1 MAERRIAVVPHT
13 HWDREWYEPFQRF
26 RFALVEMLDEL
37 LDLLES
43 DPSFTHF
50 LLDGQVA
57 VIDDYLAI
65 RPENEGR
72 LRALTAT
79 DRLSIGPWYVL
90 MDEFLVSAET
100 IVRDL
105 QMGIERGSDFGGIM
119 EVGYL
124 PDMFGHVAQMPQ
136 ILAQAGF
143 VDAVVWRGV
152 PSTIE
157 HTGFEWVAPDGSSV
171 RAEYLPLGYGNGAV
185 LSEDAKDLLVR
196 VRDQEAELEGFLLGD
211 LLLMNGSDHLRAQR
225 SLGRVLTEV
234 NELQDDLHLE
244 ISSLPAYLR
253 TAPRHELARW
263 VGELRSGARA
273 NLLMGV
279 ASNRVD
285 VKRAVAR
292 AERTL
297 ERRAE
302 PLAALFL
309 PESSYPERF
318 FNLAWR
324 QMVLNAAHDSVC
336 ACSVD
341 EVVDQV
347 LVRAAEARQI
357 GEGIIER
364 STKSL
369 ASSMARAGIYLLNP
383 VARSRSGLFEAVI
396 LGDELDERRVQVLS
410 ERLGLPGSIVLD
422 STTVKTVLAMLQSPK
437 IDDDAWVQGAVISDE
452 EDGVH
457 LTVTIGPDENPEV
470 DLVAAKAELSTA
482 LNARPEAPVFVQLD
496 QPRTR
501 RILARA
507 QDVPGFGWRA
517 FEPVELVHPAEARDD
532 GSVVLDNGLVRVE
545 VDPAN
550 GSFSLDGVAG
560 FGRLVDGGDLGDS
573 YNYSPPANDSVVD
586 QPIAVSVTLLE
597 RGPVRASAAITA
609 IYLWPDHVDGG
620 SQRRLGQHEVT
631 VTTTICVLADDA
643 LVRVETSFVN
653 PARDHR
659 VRVHHP
665 LGEHAQASR
674 AECAFTIVERGLE
687 AEGRPE
693 ELGLPTFPSRRF
705 VQAGRLTVIHE
716 GLHEYEL
723 VDLDESGAR
732 TLAMTVLRSTGMLS
746 RLGMTSRPM
755 PAGPLTP
762 VPGLQ
767 LVGQEI
773 TARYALGLGVVD
785 PYAAADDVLVPL
797 EVVVSLGGGSRG
809 TAGSAL
815 EVSGAEVSS
824 VTRRNGHL
832 EVRLFNPTDRACS
845 VRLPG
850 RAGWSVDL
858 RGRPLLPFEGELSL
872 RAQQFATLRFS
883 TEP

>member
-26 RFALVEMLDEL
+26 RLALVEMLDEL
-37 LDLLES
+37 LDLLEA

-50 LLDGQVA
+50 MLDGQMA
-57 VIDDYLAI
+57 IIDDYLAI

-72 LRALTAT
+72 LRSLAAT
-79 DRLSIGPWYVL
+79 GRLSIGPWYVL

-105 QMGIERGSDFGGIM
+105 QMGIERGSDFGGVM

-124 PDMFGHVAQMPQ
+124 PDMFGHIAQMPQ
-136 ILAQAGF
+136 ILTQAGF
-143 VDAVVWRGV
+143 ADAVVWRGV
-152 PSTIE
+152 PSEIE
-157 HTGFEWVAPDGSSV
+157 HTGFEWEAPDGSSV
-171 RAEYLPLGYGNGAV
+171 RAEYLPLGYGNGAA
-185 LSEDAKDLLVR
+185 LPDDAKTLLSR
-196 VRDQEAELEGFLLGD
+196 VRDHAAELETFLLGD
-211 LLLMNGSDHLRAQR
+211 LLLMNGSDHHRVQR
-225 SLGRVLTEV
+225 SLGRVLAEV
-234 NELQDDLHLE
+234 NDLQDDLRLE
-244 ISSLPAYLR
+244 ISSLPDYLR
-253 TAPRHELARW
+253 AAPRHVVARW

-273 NLLMGV
+273 NVLMGV

-285 VKRAVAR
+285 VKRAVAL

-297 ERRAE
+297 ERQAE

-309 PESSYPERF
+309 PESTYPERF

-324 QMVLNAAHDSVC
+324 QMVLNAAHDSIC

-347 LVRAAEARQI
+347 LVRAGEARQI
-357 GEGIIER
+357 GEGIIAR
-364 STKSL
+364 ATTAF
-369 ASSMARAGIYLLNP
+369 ASSLERPGTYALNH
-383 VARSRSGLFEAVI
+383 VARTRSGILEALIV
-396 LGDELDERRVQVLS
+396 GDDLDESRVQVLS

-422 STTVKTVLAMLQSPK
+422 ATTVKTVLSMLHSPR
-437 IDDDAWVQGAVISDE
+437 IDDDAWVQDVVIDDE
-452 EDGVH
+452 DDGVH
-457 LTVTIGPDENPEV
+457 LTVTIGPEMNPEV
-470 DLVAAKAELSTA
+470 DLDTAKVRLTVA

-501 RILARA
+501 RVLARA
-507 QDVPGFGWRA
+507 SDVPGFGWQDL
-517 FEPVELVHPAEARDD
+517 EPAELIHPVAARVAEV
-532 GSVVLDNGLVRVE
+532 VVLDNGLVTVE
-545 VDPAN
+545 IDPSS
-550 GSFSLDGVAG
+550 GTFSLNGLGG

-573 YNYSPPANDSVVD
+573 YNHSPPAHDTVVD
-586 QPIAVSVTLLE
+586 EPVAVSITLLE
-597 RGPVRASAAITA
+597 MGPVRASAAITA
-609 IYLWPDHVDGG
+609 LYLWPDHVDGG
-620 SQRRLGQHEVT
+620 SQRRLGEHEVT

-659 VRVHHP
+659 VRVHLP
-665 LGEHAQASR
+665 LGAPAATSR

-705 VQAGRLTVIHE
+705 VQAGQLTVVHE

-723 VDLDESGAR
+723 VDLDDDGAHG
-732 TLAMTVLRSTGMLS
+732 LALTVLRSTGMLS
-746 RLGMTSRPM
+746 RLGMTNRPM
-755 PAGPLTP
+755 PAGPLTA

-767 LVGQEI
+767 LLGYEV
-773 TARYALGLGVVD
+773 TARYAVGFDVAD
-785 PYAAADDVLVPL
+785 PYAAADDVLTPL
-797 EVVVSLGGGSRG
+797 EAVASLGGGSR
-809 TAGSAL
+809 ARSGSAL
-815 EVSGAEVSS
+815 EISGAEVSS
-824 VTRRNGHL
+824 VTRCHGHL
-832 EVRLFNPTDRACS
+832 EVRLFNPTDQECT
-845 VRLPG
+845 VQLPG
-850 RAGWSVDL
+850 RAGWIVDL
-858 RGRPLLPFEGELSL
+858 RDRPLSPFEGALNL